1 MCMGLAVPFAVAQS
15 PHEGFPCDECHQA
28 GEAVTPENAGRMI
41 DRQKQLCGECHDE
54 SVMATHSVEFRP
66 SRPLPASLPLDVNG
80 ELTCSTCHD
89 FHGSAPLLLRITNEG
104 SALCAACHTQ

>member
-1 MCMGLAVPFAVAQS
+1 MGLAVPFAVAQS

-28 GEAVTPENAGRMI
+28 GEAVTPEKAGRLI

-80 ELTCSTCHD
+80 ELTCSTCHN